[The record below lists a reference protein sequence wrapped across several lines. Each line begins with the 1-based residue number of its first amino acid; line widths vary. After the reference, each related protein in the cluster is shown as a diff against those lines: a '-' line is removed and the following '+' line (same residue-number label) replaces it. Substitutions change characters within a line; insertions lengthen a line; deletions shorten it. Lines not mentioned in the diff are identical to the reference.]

1 MTAPTREPT
10 HKPARRRTLRYAAT
24 AMAAVA
30 VPPVAGAATRAGAD
44 VQAGAGN
51 DAGRPADAGA
61 SLRLFP
67 LSAVRLTASPF
78 LEAQQTDL
86 RYIMALHPDRLLAPF
101 LREAGLT
108 PKEPTYGNW
117 ESTGLDGHMGGHYL
131 TALSLMFAAT
141 GDAEVL
147 KRMNYFV
154 AELKR
159 CQLANGDGYIGG
171 VPGGRAAWNDIAQG
185 KLQADGFSV
194 NGKWVPWYN
203 LHKLYAGLRDA
214 YVYGGNQDARA
225 MLVALCDWTLALI
238 SHLSDEQM
246 QNMLRCEHGGMNEV
260 LADVSEMT
268 GQKKYMD
275 LAIRFSHQAIL
286 RPLEDGKDQ
295 LTGLHANTQIP
306 KVIGFKR
313 IGDITGRRD
322 WQKAAQFFWQTVHD
336 HRTVAIGGNSVKEHF
351 HDANDFSSMID
362 EVEGPETC
370 NAYNMLKLTGLL
382 FVGDAKGSYADYY
395 ERALYNH
402 ILGSQRPHSGGFV
415 YFTPMRPNH
424 YRVYSQPQQGMWCC
438 VGSGLENH
446 AKYGEFIYAHRG
458 DTLYV
463 NLFIPSTLNWREQCV
478 SIRQSNRFPD
488 EGSSTITVKGNK
500 TFTLKIR
507 YPEWVEQG
515 ALRITVN
522 GKQVAASIGADR
534 YVSVRRQWRDGDK
547 VDILLPMKTRL
558 EQMPDKSNY
567 YAVLHGPVVLAA
579 KTNPFPDEK
588 LNFFADDS
596 RMGHIASGPISPLQT
611 APVLVSES
619 AAFQS
624 RFKPVSGR
632 PLTFTAPGLA
642 QVAQNAQGGQA
653 NFTFV
658 PFFRVHDSRY
668 MVYWPYSTAADLAAT
683 RAKAAEEEAARLEL
697 DARTIDKV
705 APGEQQPESDHF
717 FKADGGELGVA
728 KGRHWRH
735 ATGWFSY
742 ELNDKKSEARTLQL
756 SYAKGDAGR
765 RFDILIN
772 DQLLATVTLDAKSS
786 DEIYTVE
793 YAIPPSLV
801 AAAGGKLVVK
811 FVAANGSVAGGLY
824 GLRLLR

>member
-1 MTAPTREPT
+1 MATPTPVPTLQST
-10 HKPARRRTLRYAAT
+10 HKPARRRTLRYAAG
-24 AMAAVA
+24 AMAAAA
-30 VPPVAGAATRAGAD
+30 VPPMAGAAAKAGVAA
-44 VQAGAGN
+44 QAAAGT
-51 DAGRPADAGA
+51 PAPLA
-61 SLRLFP
+61 LFP

-78 LEAQQTDL
+78 LDAQQTDL
-86 RYIMALHPDRLLAPF
+86 RYIMALDPDRLLAPF

-108 PKEPTYGNW
+108 AKEPSYGNW

-131 TALSLMFAAT
+131 TALALMFAAI
-141 GDAEVL
+141 GDEEVH

-159 CQLANGDGYIGG
+159 CQAANGDGYIGG
-171 VPGGRAAWNDIAQG
+171 VPGGAAAWRDIARG

-214 YVYGGNQDARA
+214 YNYGGNQDARA
-225 MLVALCDWTLALI
+225 MLIALCDWTLSLM
-238 SHLSDEQM
+238 SHLDDQQM
-246 QNMLRCEHGGMNEV
+246 QDMLRCEHGGMNEV
-260 LADVSEMT
+260 LADVSQMT

-286 RPLEDGKDQ
+286 RPLEEGEDR

-351 HDANDFSSMID
+351 HDLHDFSSMIE

-370 NAYNMLKLTGLL
+370 NTYNMLKLTGLL
-382 FVGDAKGSYADYY
+382 FVGDPKGSYADYY

-402 ILGSQRPHSGGFV
+402 ILSSQRPQSGGFV

-438 VGSGLENH
+438 VGSGLESH

-463 NLFIPSTLNWREQCV
+463 NLFIPSTLDWRAQGV
-478 SIRQSNRFPD
+478 TLRQSNRFPD

-507 YPEWVEQG
+507 YPEWVAPG
-515 ALRITVN
+515 ALRVAVN
-522 GKQVAASIGADR
+522 GKPVAASIGADR
-534 YVSVRRQWRDGDK
+534 YVSVRRLWRDGDK
-547 VDILLPMKTRL
+547 VDIVLPMKTRL

-579 KTNPFPDEK
+579 KTNPFPEEQ
-588 LNFFADDS
+588 LNFLADDS
-596 RMGHIASGPISPLQT
+596 RMGHIASGPVSPLQT
-611 APVLVSES
+611 APVLVNET
-619 AAFQS
+619 AAFEG
-624 RFKPVSGR
+624 RFKPVPGL
-632 PLTFTAPGLA
+632 PLTFVAPGL
-642 QVAQNAQGGQA
+642 VQGKEGSTV
-653 NFTFV
+653 FM
-658 PFFRVHDSRY
+658 PFFRVHEARY

-683 RAKAAEEEAARLEL
+683 RAKAAEEEKARLEL
-697 DARTIDKV
+697 DARTIDQV

-717 FKADGGELGVA
+717 FKADGGASGLA
-728 KGRHWRH
+728 KGRRWRH

-742 ELNDKKSEARTLQL
+742 DLNDKKSEARLLRLT
-756 SYAKGDAGR
+756 YAKGDAGR

-772 DQLLATVTLDAKSS
+772 DQLLAAVTLDDKAPQ
-786 DEIYTVE
+786 ELYTVD
-793 YAIPPSLV
+793 YPIPPALV

-811 FVAANGSVAGGLY
+811 FVARGGSVAGGLY

>member
-1 MTAPTREPT
+1 
-10 HKPARRRTLRYAAT
+10 
-24 AMAAVA
+24 
-30 VPPVAGAATRAGAD
+30 
-44 VQAGAGN
+44 
-51 DAGRPADAGA
+51 
-61 SLRLFP
+61 
-67 LSAVRLTASPF
+67 
-78 LEAQQTDL
+78 
-86 RYIMALHPDRLLAPF
+86 MALNPDRLLAPF

-108 PKEPTYGNW
+108 PKEASYGNW
-117 ESTGLDGHMGGHYL
+117 ESTGLDGHIGGHYL
-131 TALSLMFAAT
+131 TALALMFAAT
-141 GDAEVL
+141 GDEEVL
-147 KRMNYFV
+147 KRLNYFV

-159 CQLANGDGYIGG
+159 CQSSNGDGYIGG
-171 VPGGRAAWNDIAQG
+171 VPGGVTAWHDIAQG

-214 YVYGGNQDARA
+214 YVHGGNQDARA
-225 MLVALCDWTLALI
+225 MLIALCDWTLALT
-238 SHLSDEQM
+238 SHLNDEQM

-260 LADVSEMT
+260 LADVSQMT
-268 GQKKYMD
+268 GQQKYMD

-286 RPLEDGKDQ
+286 RPLEDGEDR

-351 HDANDFSSMID
+351 HDQKDFSPMIE

-370 NAYNMLKLTGLL
+370 NTYNMLKLTGLL
-382 FVGDAKGSYADYY
+382 FQGDPKASYADYY

-402 ILGSQRPHSGGFV
+402 ILGSQRPQSGGFV

-458 DTLYV
+458 DNLYV
-463 NLFIPSTLNWREQCV
+463 NLFIPSTLDWRERGV
-478 SIRQSNRFPD
+478 TIRQSNRFPD
-488 EGSSTITVKGNK
+488 EASSTITVKGNK

-507 YPEWVEQG
+507 YPEWVEAG
-515 ALRITVN
+515 ALRIAVN
-522 GKQVAASIGADR
+522 GKPFAASVGADR

-547 VDILLPMKTRL
+547 VDIALPMKTRL

-588 LNFFADDS
+588 LNFLADDS
-596 RMGHIASGPISPLQT
+596 RMGHIASGPVSPLQA
-611 APVLVSES
+611 APVLVSDS
-619 AAFQS
+619 AAFAG
-624 RFKPVSGR
+624 RFKPVPGL
-632 PLTFTAPGLA
+632 PLTFVAPGL
-642 QVAQNAQGGQA
+642 VQGKEGS
-653 NFTFV
+653 TVFV
-658 PFFRVHDSRY
+658 PFFRVHEARY
-668 MVYWPYSTAADLAAT
+668 MIYWPYSTAADLAAT
-683 RAKAAEEEAARLEL
+683 RAKAAEDEAARLEL
-697 DARTIDKV
+697 DARTIDQV

-717 FKADGGELGVA
+717 FKAEGGESGLA

-735 ATGWFSY
+735 ATSWFSY
-742 ELNDKKSEARTLQL
+742 DLTDKKSEAKALRLTY
-756 SYAKGDAGR
+756 SKGDAGR
-765 RFDILIN
+765 KFDILIN
-772 DQLLATVTLDAKSS
+772 GQLLAEVTLDDKAPR
-786 DEIYTVE
+786 DIYTVD
-793 YAIPPSLV
+793 YAIPSALV

-811 FVAANGSVAGGLY
+811 FVARKGSMAGGLY
-824 GLRLLR
+824 GLRLLK